1 MKWNG
6 LKDAGGNYIEHTREE
21 LEVSNQ
27 IGIKDPGGLYGFGGY
42 FANKFIAWK
51 EDNVKGNWGFRNLTI
66 FRYAEVLLM
75 YAEACAQTD
84 DSDGLGLKCLQ
95 DIQNRAGSAYV
106 STQLTLDEVK
116 KEKGFEMWLEGVRFP
131 DMVRWGD
138 TDGVV
143 DNGKRIPSTYDAFFS
158 KKSPNIA
165 STLNIQVPTMVQ
177 RDS

>member
-1 MKWNG
+1 
-6 LKDAGGNYIEHTREE
+6 
-21 LEVSNQ
+21 
-27 IGIKDPGGLYGFGGY
+27 
-42 FANKFIAWK
+42 
-51 EDNVKGNWGFRNLTI
+51 
-66 FRYAEVLLM
+66 
-75 YAEACAQTD
+75 
-84 DSDGLGLKCLQ
+84 
-95 DIQNRAGSAYV
+95 
-106 STQLTLDEVK
+106 
-116 KEKGFEMWLEGVRFP
+116 MWLEGVRFP